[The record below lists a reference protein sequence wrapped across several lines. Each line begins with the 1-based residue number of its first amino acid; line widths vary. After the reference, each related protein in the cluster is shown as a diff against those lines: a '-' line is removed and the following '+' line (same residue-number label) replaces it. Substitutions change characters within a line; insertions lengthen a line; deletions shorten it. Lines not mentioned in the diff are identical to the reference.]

1 MNKCP
6 FWSSKK
12 SKVDCYSECPM
23 KSIEGAESECI
34 FMEYLDDTKIDF
46 KGIDSKELDYA
57 GDEVYNSNYLTGT
70 SNY

>member
-12 SKVDCYSECPM
+12 SKVDCYKECPM
-23 KSIEGAESECI
+23 KSIEGEESECI

-46 KGIDSKELDYA
+46 KGIDSKGLDYA